1 MRLEARRA
9 DALRASL
16 SPEIGTS
23 MTTSLPIISF
33 GIVDGHAVFLDERSD
48 SYFMLQG
55 EDEALFLSL
64 FAAGLPL
71 PAVPR
76 LQDAFAI
83 DGTPA
88 RILHAICPDPKCSAL
103 EEANGDGAAFA
114 EIVRIARLVHSTRAW
129 LAKHPIEK
137 VLAVILTCHGDC
149 EQDDGSLEQLIGDAY
164 RFRSARR
171 LVPIKAN
178 CLLDSLALLRWL
190 GPAGHRTMLVFGAKL
205 DPFAAHCWVQADDVL
220 LNDALETVARF
231 RAVRVVQCSR
241 ATH

>member
-1 MRLEARRA
+1 MT
-9 DALRASL
+9 AS
-16 SPEIGTS
+16 P
-23 MTTSLPIISF
+23 PILSF

-48 SYFMLQG
+48 SYFML
-55 EDEALFLSL
+55 EDEDETLFLSSL
-64 FAAGLPL
+64 AAGHPL
-71 PAVPR
+71 PSDQR

-83 DGTPA
+83 DGAPA
-88 RILHAICPDPKCSAL
+88 RILHAICPDPKRSVA
-103 EEANGDGAAFA
+103 EEANSHGAAFA

-129 LAKHPIEK
+129 LAKRPIEK
-137 VLAVILTCHGDC
+137 VLADILTRHGHC
-149 EQDDGSLEQLIGDAY
+149 EQDDGSLEMLIGDAR
-164 RFRSARR
+164 RFMSARR

-190 GPAGHRTMLVFGAKL
+190 GPAGRSAMLVFGAKL
-205 DPFAAHCWVQADDVL
+205 DPFAAHCWVQAGDVL